1 MVDIGV
7 HPGICGMAVVRA
19 ADAMLRSLGGAE
31 ITLLFPA
38 MGMPEDTSAELGL
51 VDPGVEEVMFA
62 PVVARTLPTQNSGPR
77 RRMEFLVPAAAVEPE
92 LSSRNAASAQDLFDG
107 ALGVVHDGDLFHIEG
122 LVTEYFAGTA
132 YLYRLAAVE

>member
-1 MVDIGV
+1 MVEIVV

-31 ITLLFPA
+31 ITLLFPS

-62 PVVARTLPTQNSGPR
+62 PVVARTLPTEKAGPR
-77 RRMEFLVPAAAVEPE
+77 RRMEFLIPAAAVEPE
-92 LSSRNAASAQDLFDG
+92 LSSRNVASAQELFDG
-107 ALGVVHDGDLFHIEG
+107 ALGVVHDGDLFHIEN
-122 LVTEYFAGTA
+122 LLTEYFAGTA
-132 YLYRLAAVE
+132 YLYRLVAVE